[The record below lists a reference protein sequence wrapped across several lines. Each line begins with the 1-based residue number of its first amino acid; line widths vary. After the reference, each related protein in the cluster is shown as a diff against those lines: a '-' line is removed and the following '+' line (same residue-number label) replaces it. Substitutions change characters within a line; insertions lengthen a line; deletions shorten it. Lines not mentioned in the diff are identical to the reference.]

1 MRVIEG
7 TSMRTIAV
15 ATRALDPT
23 GGGAER
29 SLCSLLNGVITPSPK
44 YDSSNH
50 FQPLIPSIE
59 NKSQYLEP
67 WIVSTCFAMNGEP
80 TGLLNKEIQTH
91 IINTSTESIF
101 SGLAWRLRSKRSEQ
115 SHPRL
120 FSYHLRNVNNRFAK
134 KVGTWLD
141 EMPEK
146 PRLGITQLEW
156 SAGAAKAFSERNI
169 PYLIFIRDDIPFR
182 FPNIFSKA
190 ISEAICVCTAGL
202 GLGQQVKDNFSINMN
217 SNIPLPIDYAARFID
232 IENVKRIRLDGLE
245 SRKDTLDSP
254 RFSIVGITPE
264 KGFETY
270 NRLFPHILKVWP
282 EVHFD
287 LYGSGAY
294 IERLHHHE
302 NVTLHGH
309 VPVEEAFSNTDV
321 HILITETTGS
331 WGRVINEAG
340 IFGVPTVTCSIG
352 SQPEAVGPGGIVVED
367 HHNLE
372 EFESAL
378 RDCWSRRHDLGHLA
392 FEHASITDHR
402 RSISIF
408 HTLLENLIT

>member
-44 YDSSNH
+44 HDSSNH

-101 SGLAWRLRSKRSEQ
+101 SGLAWRLRSKRSGQ

-120 FSYHLRNVNNRFAK
+120 FGYHLRNVNNRFAK
-134 KVGTWLD
+134 KVGDWLD

-190 ISEAICVCTAGL
+190 IFDIP
-202 GLGQQVKDNFSINMN
+202 
-217 SNIPLPIDYAARFID
+217 IPLF
-232 IENVKRIRLDGLE
+232 L
-245 SRKDTLDSP
+245 
-254 RFSIVGITPE
+254 
-264 KGFETY
+264 
-270 NRLFPHILKVWP
+270 
-282 EVHFD
+282 
-287 LYGSGAY
+287 
-294 IERLHHHE
+294 
-302 NVTLHGH
+302 
-309 VPVEEAFSNTDV
+309 
-321 HILITETTGS
+321 
-331 WGRVINEAG
+331 
-340 IFGVPTVTCSIG
+340 
-352 SQPEAVGPGGIVVED
+352 
-367 HHNLE
+367 
-372 EFESAL
+372 
-378 RDCWSRRHDLGHLA
+378 
-392 FEHASITDHR
+392 
-402 RSISIF
+402 
-408 HTLLENLIT
+408 